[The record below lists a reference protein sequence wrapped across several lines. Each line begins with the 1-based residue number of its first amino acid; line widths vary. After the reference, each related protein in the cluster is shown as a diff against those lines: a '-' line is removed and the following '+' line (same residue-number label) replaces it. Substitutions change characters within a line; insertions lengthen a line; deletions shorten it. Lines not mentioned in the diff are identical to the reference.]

1 MPVALYRLGEI
12 WGCLGVVG
20 LGLYSR
26 VWHSVDIIVLC
37 VGRLDV
43 ERLRA
48 SGPTPSLTDPDPDPN
63 PNVSVPVIVTTG
75 VAAA

>member
-1 MPVALYRLGEI
+1 M
-12 WGCLGVVG
+12 
-20 LGLYSR
+20 
-26 VWHSVDIIVLC
+26 WHSVDIIVLC

-48 SGPTPSLTDPDPDPN
+48 SGPTPSLTDPDPEVTDPN